1 MMKLPLKPA
10 KKSPV
15 HRDKLLV
22 WTGSAPFVENSRGV
36 LIHRPCSVTT
46 VSIHREPHIA
56 IKYWCGNGVAGKRN
70 LTFLDEPPVGK
81 FLCVHCEANA
91 IKAGLPSA
99 DAISGRH
106 VQTGLVKAVP
116 APLDE
121 YFRPASCPAR
131 VDAAKGWSTW
141 PCR

>member
-22 WTGSAPFVENSRGV
+22 WTESAPFVENSRGV

-56 IKYWCGNGVAGKRN
+56 IKYWGGNGVAGKRN
-70 LTFLDEPPVGK
+70 LTFLGEPPDGK
-81 FLCVHCEANA
+81 VLCVHCEANA

-131 VDAAKGWSTW
+131 VDAAKEVTND
-141 PCR
+141 